1 MSEQITDSIL
11 PSDPGCDV
19 GYKEILSRLISF
31 NTTSHLSNLPLIDF
45 VRGYLSGHG
54 IKSQIFLDEP
64 TQKAS
69 LHALIGPCLEGGIG
83 LSGHTDVVPV
93 TGQSWTVA
101 PFQLFANN
109 GRLYG
114 RGTTDMKGFLA
125 CVLANVPHFNRLD
138 LKRPLHILFSYDE
151 EVGCTGVRP
160 MISRMGKD
168 FPKPG
173 FVIVGEPTN
182 LNVVDAHKGP
192 GLWRL
197 TITGRSA
204 HSSMPDLGVNA
215 IAYTGLIMN
224 EIAKISGE
232 LEENSRDERFDPPYS
247 SLQIT
252 TIKGG
257 SATNIVP
264 ARCELAFNV
273 RAVPGF
279 EISQVEK
286 RLHQFAL
293 EKILPQMRKI
303 ASEADIDLV
312 LTNQVPAF
320 DAPKNS
326 PAVSL
331 ALAIREQK
339 DTFAVSYATE
349 ASLFEEAGASSVVCG
364 PGNIAQA
371 HTKDGWIEESEL
383 DRCMLFLKQLG
394 DHACV

>member
-1 MSEQITDSIL
+1 MPQQTTDSIL
-11 PSDPGCDV
+11 TSLSGCDV
-19 GYKEILSRLISF
+19 GYKEILTRLVSF
-31 NTTSHLSNLPLIDF
+31 DTTSRLSNLPLIDF
-45 VRGYLSGHG
+45 VRGYLCGHG
-54 IKSQIFLDEP
+54 IESQIFLDESG
-64 TQKAS
+64 QKAS
-69 LHALIGPCLEGGIG
+69 LHALIGPCQEGGIG

-93 TGQSWTVA
+93 SGQNWTVE
-101 PFQLFANN
+101 PFKLTARD

-125 CVLANVPHFNRLD
+125 CVLANVPHFKRLD
-138 LKRPLHILFSYDE
+138 LKKPLHILFSYDE

-173 FVIVGEPTN
+173 IVIVGEPTN

-204 HSSMPDLGVNA
+204 HSSMPALGVNA
-215 IAYTGLIMN
+215 ITFTGLIMN
-224 EIAKISGE
+224 EIAKLSGE
-232 LEENSRDERFDPPYS
+232 LEERSRDERFDPPYS

-279 EISQVEK
+279 DILQVEE
-286 RLHQFAL
+286 RLRQFIL
-293 EKILPQMRKI
+293 EKCLPQMRKI

-320 DAPKNS
+320 DVPKKS

-331 ALAIREQK
+331 ALAIRGQK

-371 HTKDGWIEESEL
+371 HTKDEWIEESEL
-383 DRCMLFLKQLG
+383 DRCMLFLKRLA